1 MADVATGKQVV
12 APTSQTVIKN
22 LDHGQVQEIMN
33 QKGTADAAVM
43 AADVIEDLTVDEIT
57 VAADIPVV
65 DIVIHHE

>member
-1 MADVATGKQVV
+1 
-12 APTSQTVIKN
+12 
-22 LDHGQVQEIMN
+22 MN

-57 VAADIPVV
+57 VAADIPAV

>member
-1 MADVATGKQVV
+1 
-12 APTSQTVIKN
+12 
-22 LDHGQVQEIMN
+22 MN
-33 QKGTADAAVM
+33 QKGTADAVAAM

>member
-1 MADVATGKQVV
+1 
-12 APTSQTVIKN
+12 
-22 LDHGQVQEIMN
+22 MN
-33 QKGTADAAVM
+33 QKGTADEVAM